1 MNKLLQLVLHIIF
14 TAVCFDTNKR
24 TAYNVHY
31 NIHCSMFTIVF
42 IVHYNVHCSV
52 FTIVLTEI
60 VDLSTGTA
68 HILITNARA

>member
-1 MNKLLQLVLHIIF
+1 MNKLLQLVLQIIF

-31 NIHCSMFTIVF
+31 S
-42 IVHYNVHCSV
+42 VHCSV